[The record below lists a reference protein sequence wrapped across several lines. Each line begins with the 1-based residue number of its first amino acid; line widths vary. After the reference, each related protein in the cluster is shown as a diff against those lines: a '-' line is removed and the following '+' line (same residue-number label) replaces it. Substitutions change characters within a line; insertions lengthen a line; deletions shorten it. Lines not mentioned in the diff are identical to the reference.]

1 MKIFNRLFCIVLL
14 LSTLNGCF
22 TLKYDLK
29 GGASIDPKIK
39 TLSIQY
45 FNNHAP
51 SSLDP
56 SLSQSFTDGLRAYME
71 SNTSLRVVN
80 TMGDADFSG
89 EITNYGVV
97 SSGVAAGDIPA
108 KTRFTITIR
117 VKYTD
122 SVNPKNSFDTSF
134 SSFRDFD
141 SKTNFDSVKDDLTK
155 EIVKEIIEEI
165 FNKAFVNW

>member
-1 MKIFNRLFCIVLL
+1 
-14 LSTLNGCF
+14 
-22 TLKYDLK
+22 
-29 GGASIDPKIK
+29 
-39 TLSIQY
+39 
-45 FNNHAP
+45 
-51 SSLDP
+51 
-56 SLSQSFTDGLRAYME
+56 
-71 SNTSLRVVN
+71 
-80 TMGDADFSG
+80 
-89 EITNYGVV
+89 
-97 SSGVAAGDIPA
+97 
-108 KTRFTITIR
+108 